1 MVVRGVEVVGTDAK
15 VGHVGRKEE
24 IGCAVVVMVREMG
37 AVTKTVVM
45 MHCVV

>member
-1 MVVRGVEVVGTDAK
+1 MIVNGVKEVGTEAEVRVRGKEH
-15 VGHVGRKEE
+15 VGH
-24 IGCAVVVMVREMG
+24 VVVMVREVG

>member
-1 MVVRGVEVVGTDAK
+1 MIVNGVKVVGTEAEVGVRGK
-15 VGHVGRKEE
+15 EHVGH
-24 IGCAVVVMVREMG
+24 VVVMVRKVG

>member
-1 MVVRGVEVVGTDAK
+1 MIVNGVKVVGTEAE
-15 VGHVGRKEE
+15 VGVGRKEHV
-24 IGCAVVVMVREMG
+24 GHVVVMVRKVG